1 MNTIGTRDLK
11 QNPNTVIQR
20 VLETGEAFE
29 ITAHG
34 HATGVRLVP
43 THAAPARW
51 VSGDVLNADQTD
63 MTPEETDAWRA
74 DVADAF
80 DDEVTDPW
88 DRR

>member
-11 QNPNTVIQR
+11 QNPNSVIQR
-20 VLETGEAFE
+20 VLETGEEFE

-43 THAAPARW
+43 THAGPARW
-51 VSGDVLNADQTD
+51 VRGDVLNADEPGL
-63 MTPEETDAWRA
+63 TPAEADAWLT
-74 DVADAF
+74 DVDDTF

>member
-11 QNPNTVIQR
+11 QNPNSVIQR
-20 VLETGEAFE
+20 VLETGEEFE

-43 THAAPARW
+43 THAGPARW
-51 VSGDVLNADQTD
+51 VVGDVLNADEPGL
-63 MTPEETDAWRA
+63 TPAEADAWRA

>member
-11 QNPNTVIQR
+11 QNPNAVIQR
-20 VLETGEAFE
+20 VLETGEEFE

-43 THAAPARW
+43 THVGPARW
-51 VSGDVLNADQTD
+51 VHGEVLNVDGPGL
-63 MTPEETDAWRA
+63 TPAETDAWRA
-74 DVADAF
+74 DVDGTF
-80 DDEVTDPW
+80 DDEVTDSW

>member
-20 VLETGEAFE
+20 VLETGEEFE

-43 THAAPARW
+43 AHAGPARW
-51 VSGDVLNADQTD
+51 VSGDVLNADQAG
-63 MTPEETDAWRA
+63 MTPQDVDEWRSDVEE
-74 DVADAF
+74 AF
-80 DDEVTDPW
+80 EDDVTDPW
-88 DRR
+88 DN

>member
-20 VLETGEAFE
+20 VLETGEEFE

-43 THAAPARW
+43 AHPGPAQW
-51 VSGDVLNADQTD
+51 VHGDVLNADELGLA
-63 MTPEETDAWRA
+63 PEEAEAWRA
-74 DVADAF
+74 DVEDAF

-88 DRR
+88 DRG